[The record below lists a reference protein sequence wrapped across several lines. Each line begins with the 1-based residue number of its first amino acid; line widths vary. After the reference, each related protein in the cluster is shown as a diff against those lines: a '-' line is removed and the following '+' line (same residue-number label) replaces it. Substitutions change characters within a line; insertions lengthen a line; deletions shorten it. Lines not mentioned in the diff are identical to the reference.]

1 MFYFFLMIQRG
12 ELNPINTLT
21 FSPYWKNLFL
31 MLENR
36 WTEYSKD
43 LNYPIFKGEKMTS
56 LITKCSDKVKLY
68 PEQFSN
74 DGEKQSLVNYAN
86 SLTETYCNENKIS
99 QRKKKGQIFTPPK
112 IAHFMANLFSFHK
125 NEFSILDPGA
135 GTGILIAAICDRIIQ
150 KKMAGLKITID
161 VYENDTN
168 VLPYL
173 EMTLKECIRQLNTY
187 HCSIQFRILNEDFI
201 LHHAKEERSKE
212 YLVNSL
218 DLQKRYDLII
228 SNPPY
233 YKLNKDSPE
242 SLALSQFV
250 YGQPNIYAFFML
262 LSGMLMTQD
271 GQMVFIT
278 PRSFCSGLYY
288 SRIRKWF
295 VNNIWIDRLHLFEIR
310 KDVFVNDKV
319 LQENLI
325 FHAFNTK
332 MKISDSTC
340 ISISYNRQFTQ
351 YQEFL
356 VPSKDVEFCKGDDCF
371 IRIPISENDLKIIEI
386 IDAWPHTL
394 NDLGFEIS
402 TGPVVDFRGVKH
414 LRNFIEN
421 KRCVP
426 LLWMHNIQGI
436 NVIWSVEKNGKPQAI
451 EVNPESKNVVLPL
464 RNYVVLKRFTSKE
477 QKKRIHAAVLRAEDF
492 SNFDFIGIEN
502 HLNYIHKKK
511 KVLSLDEAY
520 GLAALLNTPIVD
532 QYFRTLNGNTQVN
545 ATDIRSL
552 PLPDYD
558 KIIEIGKLARKK
570 YHAAEFDCDEAIS
583 KVLMIE
589 KNFIKNSGD

>member
-1 MFYFFLMIQRG
+1 
-12 ELNPINTLT
+12 
-21 FSPYWKNLFL
+21 
-31 MLENR
+31 
-36 WTEYSKD
+36 
-43 LNYPIFKGEKMTS
+43 MTS
-56 LITKCSDKVKLY
+56 LITKCTDEAKSF
-68 PEQFSN
+68 PNQFSN
-74 DGEKQSLVNYAN
+74 ERENQSLVDYAN
-86 SLTETYCNENKIS
+86 FLTETYCNKNKIS
-99 QRKKKGQIFTPPK
+99 QRKEKGQIFTSPK

-125 NEFSILDPGA
+125 HEFSILDPGA

-150 KKMAGLKITID
+150 KKLTGLKITID
-161 VYENDTN
+161 VFENDKN
-168 VLPYL
+168 VLPSL
-173 EMTLKECIRQLNTY
+173 EMTLKECKRQLNAFN
-187 HCSIQFRILNEDFI
+187 CSIQFQILNVDFI

-212 YLVNSL
+212 YLINSL
-218 DLQKRYDLII
+218 NLQKRYDLII

-288 SRIRKWF
+288 SKIRKWF
-295 VNNIWIDRLHLFEIR
+295 INNIWIDRLHLFEIR
-310 KDVFVNDKV
+310 KDIFVYDKI

-332 MKISDSTC
+332 MKKTDSTC
-340 ISISYNRQFTQ
+340 ISVSYDRQFTQ

-356 VPSKDVEFCKGDDCF
+356 VPSKDVEYCKGNDCF

-421 KRCVP
+421 KSCVP

-451 EVNPESKNVVLPL
+451 EVNPESKNIVLPL

-477 QKKRIHAAVLRAEDF
+477 QKKRIQAAVLRAEDF

-511 KVLSLDEAY
+511 KILSLDEAY

-545 ATDIRSL
+545 ATDLRVL
-552 PLPDYD
+552 PLPDYET
-558 KIIEIGKLARKK
+558 IISIGKIVKDN
-570 YHAAEFDCDEAIS
+570 YQNPDVDCDKAIYS
-583 KVLMIE
+583 ILNIGSLLKDT
-589 KNFIKNSGD
+589 KDT